1 MEKGAKQAKDG
12 SGELCIM
19 KETIAKRLSQP
30 ARCLANRMHVK
41 KGGRSRRGIGCRAD
55 RLNGISIH
63 VEPSAVV

>member
-41 KGGRSRRGIGCRAD
+41 KGAEVDEVLGAEPIG
-55 RLNGISIH
+55 
-63 VEPSAVV
+63 